1 MNISTLMI
9 MMSLPVVKLAKKF
22 IINSF
27 KIEALRQGELR
38 HTTMPLD
45 AID

>member
-27 KIEALRQGELR
+27 KNYVAASEIA
-38 HTTMPLD
+38 
-45 AID
+45 